1 MTSPD
6 TFEIAID
13 DEALRDLH
21 ARIDNTRWPDSLEDV
36 GWAYGTDAGY
46 LRELVD
52 DWRHRYDWRAHEAA
66 LNALPQYRMPI
77 EGLDV
82 HFVHQP
88 GNGPAPLP
96 LVLSHGWPSSFVEWQ
111 KVIGP
116 LADPA
121 AHGGDPADAFH
132 VVVPSLPGYGFSG
145 APTRPGMTPRRM
157 AAMWVELMGRLGYP
171 RFGAHGCDWGSY
183 LTALLGLDFAER
195 SVGIHLSMVSLGTPG
210 RRERETS
217 AEEDA
222 YLERRRRWAA
232 AESGYVAIQGS
243 KPQTLAYGLTD
254 SPVGLAAWIAEKW
267 RAWSDCDGDLDSA
280 IERDTVL
287 TNIAI
292 YWFTGTINSASR
304 LYYESRHH
312 PALLQPGERVE
323 VPTGFFLERASSEP
337 ESELKPEGEPP
348 PERALQ
354 FTPRIGAPPRERV
367 EGAFNIQRWF
377 EAPTGGH
384 FPALETPELLV
395 DEIRAFFRPLRAG

>member
-1 MTSPD
+1 MTGLD
-6 TFEIAID
+6 KFEIAIPD
-13 DEALRDLH
+13 AALQELH

-36 GWAYGTDAGY
+36 GWAYGTDPTY
-46 LRELVD
+46 LRELVE
-52 DWRHRYDWRAHEAA
+52 DWRHRYDWRAQEAA
-66 LNALPQYRMPI
+66 LNALPQYRTRI
-77 EGLDV
+77 DDLDL

-88 GNGPAPLP
+88 GNGPAPLA
-96 LVLSHGWPSSFVEWQ
+96 LVLSHGWPSSFIEYQ

-121 AHGGDPADAFH
+121 AHGGDPADAFD

-145 APTRPGMTPRRM
+145 APTQPGMTPRRM
-157 AAMWVELMGRLGYP
+157 ASMWAELMSRLGYA

-195 SVGIHLSMVSLGTPG
+195 TVGVHMGMVSLAATG
-210 RRERETS
+210 RRDLELS
-217 AEEDA
+217 DEEEA
-222 YLERRRRWAA
+222 FLARRRRWAA
-232 AESGYVAIQGS
+232 AESGYIAIQS
-243 KPQTLAYGLTD
+243 TKPQTLAYGLTD

-267 RAWSDCDGDLDSA
+267 RAWADCNGELDSA
-280 IERDTVL
+280 IERDSVL

-304 LYYESRHH
+304 LYYESTHH
-312 PALLQPGERVE
+312 PAVLQPDDRVE
-323 VPTGFFLERASSEP
+323 VPSGFFLERPPSSP
-337 ESELKPEGEPP
+337 AGDPSPDRELEY
-348 PERALQ
+348 
-354 FTPRIGAPPRERV
+354 TPRIGAPPRERV
-367 EGAFNIQRWF
+367 EGRFNIQRWF